1 MTSTLLFEKVEM
13 TQTSEVS
20 THIENYVRV
29 ATAAD
34 VQQAGSLLVRA
45 DKHTIALFYSDN
57 KVYAIDNRCPHMG
70 FPLHGST
77 CKDGIV
83 TCPWHYARFDLASGG
98 TFDSW
103 ADDVRAFPV
112 EIRDGDVWVNLAP
125 QVDAHTQG
133 RQRLADGLEQGISLV
148 IAKSVIALLDMGVDS
163 TEAFQMGL
171 EFGTRYNKE
180 GWSTGLTIHTCMINI
195 LPFLNREDRPR
206 ALYQGLSAVARDSAG
221 APPHFVVHP
230 LPNSTVDL
238 HTLKGWFRQFIERR
252 DSEAAERCLVSAIRM
267 GAEREQIADMLFT
280 AATDHRYID
289 GGHTLDFINKAL
301 EALDTVD
308 WQGAETVLA
317 SLISGLA
324 NASRMEESNS
334 WRYPVDLVEIL
345 ESAFAELPTTLEEGK
360 PHQGTWSSRDELVPI
375 LLGEDAQA
383 IADTLLTA
391 LREGCTPEQL
401 AGVVVYTAALRVA
414 RFHTNNDH
422 GDWDTAHHPFTF
434 ANAVHQGLR
443 RVSSPELLRGVFDA
457 AMSVY
462 LNRFLNVPP
471 ARLPEPSHR
480 VENPEELLEQLPEL
494 LDRQQQVNE
503 AGQLIANYLYSGGKG
518 ERLMAM
524 LGKLMLRENRDF
536 HVIQEIEA
544 AFRQYSLLGQTP
556 GGVHVL
562 VAAARYLAAHAP
574 TMRSQAQTYHMAERL
589 HRGDRLYEDLD

>member
-1 MTSTLLFEKVEM
+1 M
-13 TQTSEVS
+13 TQTFETS
-20 THIENYVRV
+20 TGADNYVR
-29 ATAAD
+29 AAKLAD
-34 VQQAGSLLVRA
+34 VQDSGSLLLHLE
-45 DKHTIALFYSDN
+45 KYTIALFYSGN

-103 ADDVRAFPV
+103 ADDVRGFPV
-112 EIRDGDVWVNLAP
+112 EIRNGEVWVNLAP
-125 QVDAHTQG
+125 QVDPYVHQ
-133 RQRLADGLEQGISLV
+133 RQRLQDGLEQGISLV
-148 IAKSVIALLDMGVDS
+148 IAKSVIALLDMGADA
-163 TEAFQMGL
+163 TEPFQIGL
-171 EFGTRYNKE
+171 EFGTRYYKE
-180 GWSTGLTIHTCMINI
+180 GWSTGLTIHTCMMNL
-195 LPFLNREDRPR
+195 LPFLDAEDRHS
-206 ALYQGLSAVARDSAG
+206 ALYQGLSAVARDSAS

-238 HTLKGWFRQFIERR
+238 NTLTGWFRSFIERR
-252 DSEAAERCLVSAIRM
+252 DSEAAERCLVSAIRS
-267 GAEREQIADMLFT
+267 GASRQKIADMLFT

-289 GGHTLDFINKAL
+289 VGHTLDFINKAL
-301 EALDTVD
+301 EALDAVD
-308 WQGAETVLA
+308 WQGAESVLA
-317 SLISGLA
+317 SLVSGLA

-345 ESAFAELPTTLEEGK
+345 ERAFAELPAALE
-360 PHQGTWSSRDELVPI
+360 QGQARQRTWNTKDELVPI

-383 IADTLLTA
+383 IVDALLTA
-391 LREGCTPEQL
+391 LREGCTQEQL
-401 AGVVVYTAALRVA
+401 AGVVAYTAALRVA
-414 RFHTNNDH
+414 RFHTNNEH

-443 RVSSPELLRGVFDA
+443 RVPSPQLLRGVFDA

-471 ARLPEPSHR
+471 ARLPEPKDL
-480 VENPEELLEQLPEL
+480 VENPMVLLQQLPDL

-503 AGQLIANYLYSGGKG
+503 TGQLVANYLYSGGEPK
-518 ERLMAM
+518 RLMAM

-536 HVIQEIEA
+536 HVIQEVEA
-544 AFRQYSLLGQTP
+544 AFRQYSLLSQTP
-556 GGVHVL
+556 AGVHVL

-574 TMRSQAQTYHMAERL
+574 TMRSQAQTYQIAERL
-589 HRGDRLYEDLD
+589 HRGDRLFEES